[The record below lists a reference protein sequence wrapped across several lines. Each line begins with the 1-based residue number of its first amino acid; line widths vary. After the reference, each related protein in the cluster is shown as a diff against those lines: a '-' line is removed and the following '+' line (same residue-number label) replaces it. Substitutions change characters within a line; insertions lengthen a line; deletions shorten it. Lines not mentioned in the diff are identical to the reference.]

1 MSAEQPF
8 IAFDLSGFLAVPQSL
23 KVSYQSYWN
32 TFERIQA
39 YNIGISTI
47 RSQGDTS
54 QTYYTYSTNEEMN
67 SFTIGRFLHAQRYP
81 TSNWLPV
88 PKD

>member
-1 MSAEQPF
+1 MSAQQPF
-8 IAFDLSGFLAVPQSL
+8 ITFDLSGFLAVPQSI
-23 KVSYQSYWN
+23 KVLYQTSWN

-39 YNIGISTI
+39 YNAGISTI

-54 QTYYTYSTNEEMN
+54 QTYYIYSGNDEMN

-88 PKD
+88 SKD